1 MRQFARIAVVM
12 LAVTVLLAGA
22 GQLFAGGP
30 SSGCPTPKHA
40 CRCPDIVAPVTCDGG
55 CTYVNGCVAGC
66 AGAKNCVPNPA

>member
-40 CRCPDIVAPVTCDGG
+40 CRCPDIVAPGRQPLTMHPG
-55 CTYVNGCVAGC
+55 GC